1 MFLRY
6 TDYSSRIPRSKA
18 LQNFSQKKKSCTSLN
33 LCFLKFIFFTFPRLL
48 TLGKLRLHSL
58 WRISYYSCYH
68 LMVVRI
74 WVFILLDL
82 YCMYDRKH
90 LLSLNCKLATTGI
103 ITLFIFCTSS
113 NLTKWRA
120 QIYLVDVGS
129 VVIYLEESKEDSV
142 SQFHSAS
149 WFMFPIT

>member
-1 MFLRY
+1 MFPLLEMENEDLWYDSLFPVFAVLR
-6 TDYSSRIPRSKA
+6 
-18 LQNFSQKKKSCTSLN
+18 FSWILLGN
-33 LCFLKFIFFTFPRLL
+33 LFEERA
-48 TLGKLRLHSL
+48 GN
-58 WRISYYSCYH
+58 
-68 LMVVRI
+68 VRI
-74 WVFILLDL
+74 TKGHRWCSFSVSSFSMDGTFILLDL